1 MLLVTLMTWP
11 AFAQQ
16 DAPKA
21 TAQDVVVIP
30 LQDVIDR
37 ALLHVLRRGFKEAEE
52 AGVKAVVIDMKTP
65 GGGLKET
72 EEIIQLIRS
81 CRSKGGIPVYTFVNP
96 SAISAG
102 AITAM
107 SCDGIFM
114 SPGAT
119 IGDAMPIM
127 MTNEG
132 PKEVTG
138 GLREKIFS
146 PTRALVRALAQE
158 NGYSE
163 EMAVAMVDPD
173 VELVIGDEVLCKK
186 GQLLTL
192 TAEEACRVY
201 APMETPLLARGI
213 VNNIEELLELIDLG
227 GTNVVRVEVT
237 KSERIAQFLTSPFI
251 TSIVMMCILL
261 GLYAEMQSPGIGMG
275 AGIAGVA
282 LAIFLF
288 GHSVA
293 GLAGKWD
300 MVLIVVGLA
309 LLAAEVFVL
318 PGFGIC
324 GVLGLGTLFAGL
336 VMTMMPHWPTG
347 IDPLPNVELQGL
359 SDYFS
364 EAIRQLALV
373 LVLTVIG
380 GIFLSKVLPKSRF
393 YKKLVLEAEQLP
405 SQGYVG
411 LDVVAQMALVG
422 KHGTTQSP
430 LRPSGIALIDGKR
443 VDVVSEGEFIDRD
456 TAIEVTHTEGARI
469 VVAPLPDP
477 PADEESTPEKA

>member
-1 MLLVTLMTWP
+1 M
-11 AFAQQ
+11 
-16 DAPKA
+16 
-21 TAQDVVVIP
+21 
-30 LQDVIDR
+30 
-37 ALLHVLRRGFKEAEE
+37 
-52 AGVKAVVIDMKTP
+52 
-65 GGGLKET
+65 
-72 EEIIQLIRS
+72 
-81 CRSKGGIPVYTFVNP
+81 
-96 SAISAG
+96 
-102 AITAM
+102 
-107 SCDGIFM
+107 
-114 SPGAT
+114 
-119 IGDAMPIM
+119 
-127 MTNEG
+127 
-132 PKEVTG
+132 
-138 GLREKIFS
+138 
-146 PTRALVRALAQE
+146 
-158 NGYSE
+158 
-163 EMAVAMVDPD
+163 
-173 VELVIGDEVLCKK
+173 
-186 GQLLTL
+186 
-192 TAEEACRVY
+192 
-201 APMETPLLARGI
+201 
-213 VNNIEELLELIDLG
+213 
-227 GTNVVRVEVT
+227 
-237 KSERIAQFLTSPFI
+237 
-251 TSIVMMCILL
+251 
-261 GLYAEMQSPGIGMG
+261 
-275 AGIAGVA
+275 
-282 LAIFLF
+282 
-288 GHSVA
+288 
-293 GLAGKWD
+293 AGKWD